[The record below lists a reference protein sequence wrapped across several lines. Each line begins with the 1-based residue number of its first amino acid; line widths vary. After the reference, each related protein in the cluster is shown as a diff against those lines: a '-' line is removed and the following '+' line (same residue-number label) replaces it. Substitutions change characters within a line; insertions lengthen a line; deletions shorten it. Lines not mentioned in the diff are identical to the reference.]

1 MSWRAFIIGL
11 LAVVAVSLV
20 EVYSGVVHGYGGIT
34 STCLPPAAVLV
45 LVLLAV
51 GVNPLIKLVRR
62 AWAFR
67 QAELM
72 LIWCMVLCACVV
84 PGDGLGAFWYSVLAG
99 GPYMAR
105 RADLQWEDIDT
116 DSTTQ
121 VSITFS
127 SHFWDATLASRC
139 SQSGL

>member
-1 MSWRAFIIGL
+1 VSWRAFIIGL

-67 QAELM
+67 QAE
-72 LIWCMVLCACVV
+72 
-84 PGDGLGAFWYSVLAG
+84 
-99 GPYMAR
+99 
-105 RADLQWEDIDT
+105 RASPCESDREEAN
-116 DSTTQ
+116 DSTCAL
-121 VSITFS
+121 S
-127 SHFWDATLASRC
+127 SSERLNGSFGRPVLMGTLLLQLDRAH
-139 SQSGL
+139 